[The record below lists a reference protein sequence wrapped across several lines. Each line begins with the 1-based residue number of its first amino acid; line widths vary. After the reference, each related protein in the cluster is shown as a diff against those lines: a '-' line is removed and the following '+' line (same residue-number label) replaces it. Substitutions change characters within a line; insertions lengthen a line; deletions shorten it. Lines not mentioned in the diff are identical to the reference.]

1 MTSGRHVC
9 LDKTKPDM
17 TNIDK
22 TSKYYCTIPQMTM
35 DPENFRS
42 PSWHETQRNHHLIHC
57 ETTSIWRFPKMGL
70 PHFFCCICNGKSYK
84 PMDDLVIPIFFR
96 KPPKTR
102 VFTSNWHSPS
112 SVISCMQCHLSTFI
126 YMVFKSARFSVCSDM
141 TFSQIVD
148 LYPSHSH
155 WSVAPASTI
164 QTNTKINCFQ
174 WLIYMW
180 LGL

>member
-1 MTSGRHVC
+1 MEITMTSGRHVC

-17 TNIDK
+17 TKIDK

-70 PHFFCCICNGKSYK
+70 PHFFWFICNGKSYK
-84 PMDDLVIPIFFR
+84 LMDDLEIPIFFR

-102 VFTSNWHSPS
+102 VFASNWHSPS
-112 SVISCMQCHLSTFI
+112 SVISCMQCHLSTFTWCLKVQGFLFALTWPFRKLWTSNPVI
-126 YMVFKSARFSVCSDM
+126 
-141 TFSQIVD
+141 QIGV
-148 LYPSHSH
+148 
-155 WSVAPASTI
+155 
-164 QTNTKINCFQ
+164 
-174 WLIYMW
+174 
-180 LGL
+180 